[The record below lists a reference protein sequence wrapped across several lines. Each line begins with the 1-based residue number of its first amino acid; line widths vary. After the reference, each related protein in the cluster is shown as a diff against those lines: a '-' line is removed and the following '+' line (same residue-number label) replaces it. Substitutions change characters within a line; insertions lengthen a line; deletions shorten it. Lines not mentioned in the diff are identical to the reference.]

1 MNKYSCYQDAIND
14 LINKGYTHDFVLFG
28 TDLLWMQHKIFIRG
42 NDFSILECYQSG
54 HPDGQ
59 DEDLVILGVLA
70 ISVNIK
76 GILLNHYS
84 YTDGIPEIIIS
95 KLSKM
100 KLSA

>member
-1 MNKYSCYQDAIND
+1 MDKYFCYQDAIDN
-14 LINKGYTHDFVLFG
+14 LINRGYTHDFVLFG
-28 TDLLWMQHKIFIRG
+28 TDLLWMQQKIFIRG
-42 NDFSILECYQSG
+42 NDFSILECHQLA

-84 YTDGIPEIIIS
+84 YNEGKPEIIIS
-95 KLSKM
+95 KLNKM